1 MSAGVR
7 VISTGNEEL
16 DRKLPGGLPF
26 PLLLLIE
33 GGHGTGKT
41 VLTQQ
46 FVFGALTQGLR
57 ATVLTTETTVKDYIL
72 KMRSVR
78 MDPTLYFIRS
88 RLKIY
93 STQILGVK
101 WTRSTA
107 SKVLSI
113 LDDWLV
119 SRLDTYDVL
128 AIDSFSHLAI
138 YASPS
143 QVMEFF
149 NVVRN
154 VTDKGKLVIITLHES
169 VLREDLATRA
179 RATCDGYFKL
189 GLATIG
195 GKTFKVLNVVKLQG
209 APTVF
214 ESKISFDV
222 DPAFG
227 IKVVPI
233 ALAQA

>member
-1 MSAGVR
+1 MRGR
-7 VISTGNEEL
+7 ILPTGNEEL

-46 FVFGALTQGLR
+46 FVYGALKQGLKS
-57 ATVLTTETTVKDYIL
+57 VVITTETTVKDYL
-72 KMRSVR
+72 SKMKSIK
-78 MDPTLYFIRS
+78 MDVSIFFIKS
-88 RLKIY
+88 YLKIY
-93 STQILGVK
+93 STQILGVR
-101 WTRSTA
+101 WTKSTA
-107 SKVLSI
+107 SRVLPI
-113 LDDWLV
+113 LNDWILEKM
-119 SRLDTYDVL
+119 SSYDVL

-138 YASPS
+138 YSSPS

-149 NVVRN
+149 NTIRN
-154 VTDKGKLVIITLHES
+154 VTDKGKLVIITLHDG

-189 GLATIG
+189 GSATIG
-195 GKTFKVLNVVKLQG
+195 GKTFKILNVVKLQG
-209 APTVF
+209 APMIF
-214 ESKISFDV
+214 DSKISFDV

-227 IKVVPI
+227 IKIVPI

>member
-1 MSAGVR
+1 MSPRKVLP
-7 VISTGNEEL
+7 TGNEEL
-16 DRKLPGGLPF
+16 DRKLPGGLPY

-46 FVFGALTQGLR
+46 IVYGALLQSLR
-57 ATVLTTETTVKDYIL
+57 VVVITTETTVKDYLL
-72 KMRSVR
+72 KMKSVR
-78 MDPTLYFIRS
+78 MDATLFFIKS
-88 RLKIY
+88 KLKIY
-93 STQILGVK
+93 STQLLGVR
-101 WTRSTA
+101 WTKSTA
-107 SKVLSI
+107 SRILPILNEWI
-113 LDDWLV
+113 LDKL
-119 SRLDTYDVL
+119 SAYDVL

-138 YASPS
+138 YSSPS

-149 NVVRN
+149 NTIRN
-154 VTDKGKLVIITLHES
+154 VADKDKLVIITLHEG

-189 GLATIG
+189 GTASIG
-195 GKTFKVLNVVKLQG
+195 GKTFKVLNIIKLQG
-209 APTVF
+209 APTTF
-214 ESKISFDV
+214 DSKISFDV

-227 IKVVPI
+227 IKIVPI